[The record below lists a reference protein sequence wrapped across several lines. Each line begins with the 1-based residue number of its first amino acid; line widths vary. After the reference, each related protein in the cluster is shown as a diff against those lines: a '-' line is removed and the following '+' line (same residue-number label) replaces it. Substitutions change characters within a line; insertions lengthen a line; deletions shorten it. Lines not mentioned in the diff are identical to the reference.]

1 MSECVGC
8 LARLLNEAEFAEAE
22 SKLTDMIA
30 ATAAMKECK
39 RLIASQIGLIR
50 YSEKYASKLDDGNM
64 LCGDCT
70 FVVAMYKENGIDKK
84 FSKGGLAL
92 HLVSNT
98 IRKAVMELRENP
110 TEAYRKYLPK
120 TMKECDGVL
129 IPDKM
134 MKDILSEEFP
144 FVKLP
149 VRQAEALGLKEGDTL
164 RAHSNDGGYFRRT
177 IMAMRKFTAK
187 ESKEKG
193 YGRNAFVAYFVPAE
207 A

>member
-1 MSECVGC
+1 MQCVGC
-8 LARLLNEAEFAEAE
+8 LSRLLNEAEFAEAE
-22 SKLTDMIA
+22 AKLTEIIKS
-30 ATAAMKECK
+30 TADMKERK

-70 FVVAMYKENGIDKK
+70 FIIAMYKENGIDKK
-84 FSKGGLAL
+84 FRKGGLTL
-92 HLVSNT
+92 HTVSNN

-110 TEAYRKYLPK
+110 TEAYKKYLPK
-120 TMKECDGVL
+120 TMKESDGIL

-134 MKDILSEEFP
+134 MQLILSEDFP
-144 FVKLP
+144 YVKLP

-164 RAHSNDGGYFRRT
+164 RAHSKDGGYFKRT
-177 IMAMRKFTAK
+177 IMAMRRFTAK

-193 YGRNAFVAYFVPAE
+193 YGRSAFVAYFVPAE

>member
-30 ATAAMKECK
+30 STANMKERK

-70 FVVAMYKENGIDKK
+70 FIVAMYKENGIDKK
-84 FSKGGLAL
+84 FRKGGLAL
-92 HLVSNT
+92 HTVSNN

-110 TEAYRKYLPK
+110 TEAYKKYLPK

-134 MKDILSEEFP
+134 MKAILSEEFP

-149 VRQAEALGLKEGDTL
+149 VRQSEALGLKEGDSF
-164 RAHSNDGGYFRRT
+164 RAHSNDGSYFKRT
-177 IMAMRKFTAK
+177 IMAIRKFTAK